1 LHSDIH
7 FERGDVRK
15 AVEMLG
21 EELLCV
27 EDLVR
32 RMLFE
37 VRATPSG
44 IDDDRNGRVESGIDV
59 LGESLA
65 VSGEPGVG
73 MKGSAT
79 PGGITGWRD
88 TKTGGFEYPLSCE
101 VHLALPGIH
110 DATGEQVHIGSRRS
124 MWPSSER

>member
-1 LHSDIH
+1 
-7 FERGDVRK
+7 
-15 AVEMLG
+15 MLG

-37 VRATPSG
+37 VRTTPSR
-44 IDDDRNGRVESGIDV
+44 INDDRNGRVESGINV
-59 LGESLA
+59 LSESLA
-65 VSGEPGVG
+65 VSGEAGVG

-79 PGGITGWRD
+79 SGGITGGGHP
-88 TKTGGFEYPLSCE
+88 KAGGFKHPLCCE

-110 DATGEQVHIGSRRS
+110 DATGEQIDIGSR
-124 MWPSSER
+124 

>member
-7 FERGDVRK
+7 FERSDIRK

-37 VRATPSG
+37 VRTTPSG
-44 IDDDRNGRVESGIDV
+44 IDDDRNGRVESGINV
-59 LGESLA
+59 LSESLA
-65 VSGEPGVG
+65 VGCESGVG

-79 PGGITGWRD
+79 PGGITSGCHP
-88 TKTGGFEYPLSCE
+88 KAGGFKHPLCRE

-110 DATGEQVHIGSRRS
+110 DATGEQIDIGSR
-124 MWPSSER
+124 